1 MDGFAFVAKP
11 GALFVEDFDLAE
23 AAPEPE
29 VIEPVFSASEVAAA
43 RETAWREGNAAGLG
57 ESTDGDVA
65 ATRRAVEAIAASV
78 AAECNAAAARAE
90 QTAEAIAGLLLDS
103 LAATF
108 PALCARY
115 GDAEVCAIVRAVLPA
130 LTREPAITVRANP
143 ITAAAVAGEF
153 ARLDPDLAAHV
164 RTIEC
169 DAMPRGDV
177 RVAWHNGGATRDA
190 AGLWQ
195 QVAEVLVPAGLMR
208 TDAMI
213 RETIDAS

>member
-1 MDGFAFVAKP
+1 MDGAAFVLRP
-11 GALFVEDFDLAE
+11 GTLFGEDFDLPD

-29 VIEPVFSASEVAAA
+29 VIEPVFSASEVACA
-43 RETAWREGNAAGLG
+43 RETAWREGNAAGLS
-57 ESTDGDVA
+57 EAADGDVA
-65 ATRRAVEAIAASV
+65 ATRRAVEVIAASLAV
-78 AAECNAAAARAE
+78 ECNAAAARAE
-90 QTAEAIAGLLLDS
+90 QTAEAIAGLLMDS

-115 GDAEVCAIVRAVLPA
+115 GDAEVCAVVRAVLPA
-130 LTREPAITVRANP
+130 LTREQAITVRANP
-143 ITAAAVAGEF
+143 VTAAAVAVEF

-169 DAMPRGDV
+169 EAMPRGDV

-190 AGLWQ
+190 VGLWQ

-208 TDAMI
+208 ADAMI

>member
-1 MDGFAFVAKP
+1 MDGFPFVSKP
-11 GALFVEDFDLAE
+11 GALFGDDFDLPE
-23 AAPEPE
+23 SAPEPE
-29 VIEPVFSASEVAAA
+29 VIEPLFSASEVAAA
-43 RETAWREGNAAGLG
+43 RETAWREGNAAGLS
-57 ESTDGDVA
+57 ESTDGNVA

-90 QTAEAIAGLLLDS
+90 RTAEAIAGLLLDS

-143 ITAAAVAGEF
+143 ITAAAVAEEF

-190 AGLWQ
+190 AGLWR

-208 TDAMI
+208 VDAMI